1 MKKPRYL
8 LKRTKFALFTG
19 IVPLILG
26 FLLIF
31 ISISLISF
39 SLWADSLTVD
49 KSLLPMA
56 NNPPIFYDIDGNEV
70 EYKSDNYVKPDE
82 IPDNLKYAFIAL
94 EDKRFYDHNGYD
106 TYRIAGAIAKNIAK
120 GGVVEGAST
129 ITQQL
134 VKNTHLTFE
143 KTMSRK
149 LKEIALSTKLEQ
161 MYTKDEILSMYLS
174 VIYFGNGA
182 YGVKSASKMYFDK
195 EVKDLTL
202 AECAT
207 LAGIIKNP
215 TKYSPK
221 SYPENCK
228 NRRNVVLDVMEEQG
242 YITRSQML
250 NATNE
255 NMRIVENR
263 KRNLSKFF
271 INLTIDEIC
280 KKLNIT
286 KYQLDNSGY
295 KIYTTYSP
303 QFQEILYENGNLN
316 GNFSKDGVD
325 NSAVII
331 DNKTGFVL
339 AYDSSLSYEIFRQ
352 GGSTLK
358 PLVVYAPA
366 LESNAVTLATPIDD
380 GQMKIGNWTPKNYN
394 GKYVGISNIRDGIKQ
409 SSNTV
414 AVKVATYLGEE
425 KIYQYAKKFG
435 LNITETDKN
444 LTLSL
449 GATEKGQS
457 PLQLARAYSTFANN
471 GIMLTTT
478 FLRYITDNGR
488 KIYSFNEENTQIISS
503 DTAYLVEDCL
513 VDTVKNGTAKTLNTL
528 PFIVASKTGTVS
540 NNNGQNTDGWNVSF
554 CDKYTLAVWHGNA
567 NETGGGHPTKHAY
580 NIWKKLYEKTEKS
593 TFQKGFERPNS
604 VILLPID
611 TYSTSKLNS
620 VTLATDNTPQKYV
633 KNELFKQSNTVNFEK
648 SLFENCY
655 FDFDISVQNE
665 LKRIKIS
672 FKTDEIYSYH
682 IVRRDAFGNNTIA
695 IIDGTGK
702 TATFYDNPLFLPFP
716 IEYEIFVCVKGNTP
730 QDHVVGFCKKTVI
743 VKM

>member
-19 IVPLILG
+19 VFPLILG

-39 SLWADSLTVD
+39 SVWADGLTVD

-56 NNPPIFYDIDGNEV
+56 NNPPTFYDIDGNEI
-70 EYKSDNYVKPDE
+70 EYKSDNYIKPDE

-106 TYRIAGAIAKNIAK
+106 TYRIAGAIAKNITK
-120 GGVVEGAST
+120 GGAVEGAST

-182 YGVKSASKMYFDK
+182 YGVKSASKLYFDK

-207 LAGIIKNP
+207 LAGIVKNP

-221 SYPENCK
+221 NYPENCK
-228 NRRNVVLDVMEEQG
+228 IRRNVVLDVMEEQG
-242 YITRSQML
+242 YITYSQML

-255 NMRIVENR
+255 NMLIVENK
-263 KRNLSKFF
+263 KRNLAKFF
-271 INLTIDEIC
+271 INLAIDEVC

-303 QFQEILYENGNLN
+303 KFQKILYENGNLN
-316 GNFSKDGVD
+316 ANFSKDGVD
-325 NSAVII
+325 NSSVLI

-339 AYDSSLSYEIFRQ
+339 AYDSSLSYEISRQ

-366 LESNAVTLATPIDD
+366 LESNTVTLATPIDD
-380 GQMKIGNWTPKNYN
+380 NQIKIGNWTPKNYN
-394 GKYVGISNIRDGIKQ
+394 GKYVGISNVREGIKQ

-414 AVKVATYLGEE
+414 AVRVATYLGEDT
-425 KIYQYAKKFG
+425 IHQYAKKFG
-435 LNITETDKN
+435 LNITENDKN
-444 LTLSL
+444 LTISL
-449 GATEKGQS
+449 GATEKGQT
-457 PLQLARAYSTFANN
+457 PLQIARAYSTFANN
-471 GIMLTTT
+471 GKMPTTT

-488 KIYSFNEENTQIISS
+488 KIYSFNAENTQVISS
-503 DTAYLVEDCL
+503 DTAYLIEDCL

-528 PFIVASKTGTVS
+528 PFTLASKTGTVS
-540 NNNGQNTDGWNVSF
+540 NKGENTDGWNVSF
-554 CDKYTLAVWHGNA
+554 CDKFTIAVWHGNA
-567 NETGGGHPTKHAY
+567 NETGGGYPTKHAY
-580 NIWKKLYEKTEKS
+580 NIWKNLYDENEKS
-593 TFQKGFERPNS
+593 IFQTGFERPKS
-604 VILLPID
+604 IISLPID
-611 TYSTSKLNS
+611 TYSTRKLNS
-620 VTLATDNTPQKYV
+620 VVLASANTPQKYV
-633 KNELFKQSNTVNFEK
+633 KNELFKQSNKVNFGI
-648 SLFENCY
+648 SLFENCS
-655 FDFDISVQNE
+655 FNFDISVKNE
-665 LKRIKIS
+665 LKRIEIS

-682 IVRRDAFGNNTIA
+682 VVRRDVFGNNTIA
-695 IIDGTGK
+695 IIDGNGK
-702 TATFYDNPLFLPFP
+702 SSKIYDNPVFLPFP
-716 IEYEIFVCVKGNTP
+716 IEYEIFVCVKGKTP
-730 QDHVVGFCKKTVI
+730 QDHVIGYCKKTAI
-743 VKM
+743 TKI

>member
-8 LKRTKFALFTG
+8 LKRTKFALITAAF
-19 IVPLILG
+19 PLILG
-26 FLLIF
+26 FLLII

-39 SLWADSLTVD
+39 SVWSDSLTVD

-56 NNPPIFYDIDGNEV
+56 NNLPTFYDIDGNEI
-70 EYKSDNYVKPDE
+70 EYQSDNHLKPDE
-82 IPDNLKYAFIAL
+82 IPDNLKNAFIAL
-94 EDKRFYDHNGYD
+94 EDKRFYKHNGFD

-134 VKNTHLTFE
+134 IKNTHLTFE

-149 LKEIALSTKLEQ
+149 ANEIALATKLEQ
-161 MYTKDEILSMYLS
+161 MYTKDEIIAMYLS

-182 YGVKSASKMYFDK
+182 YGVKSASKLYFDK
-195 EVKDLTL
+195 DVNDLTL

-207 LAGIIKNP
+207 LAGIVKNP
-215 TKYSPK
+215 NKFSPK
-221 SYPENCK
+221 NYPENCK
-228 NRRNVVLDVMEEQG
+228 NRRNVVLDVMQEQG
-242 YITRSQML
+242 YITNSQMI
-250 NATNE
+250 NASNE
-255 NMRIVENR
+255 NISIVTNKKGEI
-263 KRNLSKFF
+263 SKFF
-271 INLTIDEIC
+271 INLAIDDVC
-280 KKLNIT
+280 KKLDIT
-286 KYQLDNSGY
+286 KHQLNNSGY

-303 QFQEILYENGNLN
+303 KVQEILYENSNLTE
-316 GNFSKDGVD
+316 NFSQNEIE
-325 NSAVII
+325 NSSVVI
-331 DNKTGFVL
+331 DNKTGYVL
-339 AYDSSLSYEIFRQ
+339 AYDSSLSYQIFRQ

-366 LESNAVTLATPIDD
+366 LENNTVTLATPVDD
-380 GQMKIGNWTPKNYN
+380 SQIKIGNWTPKNYN
-394 GKYVGISNIRDGIKQ
+394 GKYLGTTNVREGIKQ

-414 AVKVATYLGEE
+414 AVKVATYVGEN
-425 KIYQYAKKFG
+425 KMHQYAQRFG
-435 LNITETDKN
+435 LTVSENDKN
-444 LTLSL
+444 LTLAL

-457 PLQLARAYSTFANN
+457 PLQIARAYATFPNE
-471 GIMLTTT
+471 GYIPTTT
-478 FLRYITDNGR
+478 FIRCVTDNDR

-513 VDTVKNGTAKTLNTL
+513 VDTVKNGTARTLGAL

-580 NIWKKLYEKTEKS
+580 NIWKNLYEKTEKS

-604 VILLPID
+604 VISLPVD

-633 KNELFKQSNTVNFEK
+633 KNELFKQSNKVDFENSLFEHYSVNFE
-648 SLFENCY
+648 
-655 FDFDISVQNE
+655 ISVKDADKTVEIN
-665 LKRIKIS
+665 
-672 FKTDEIYSYH
+672 FKTEDIYTYY
-682 IVRRDAFGNNTIA
+682 IVRTDPLGSKTISTVDGNGNSITLRD
-695 IIDGTGK
+695 K
-702 TATFYDNPLFLPFP
+702 PVVLPFP
-716 IEYEIFVCVKGNTP
+716 VQYEIMACVKGKTP
-730 QDHVVGFCKKTVI
+730 NDHIVGACKKTVI
-743 VKM
+743 I